1 MSLHLIYIDTR
12 LIIQK
17 FLLYQKSLHGMRF
30 HMNLVKYFRVALLRK
45 KHVQATA
52 YDGRSSISNIR
63 HINKKIF
70 CLRNLA
76 LFLFCIYPQRI
87 HIWVRWLYIRSC

>member
-1 MSLHLIYIDTR
+1 
-12 LIIQK
+12 
-17 FLLYQKSLHGMRF
+17 MRF
-30 HMNLVKYFRVALLRK
+30 HMNLVKYFRVALLQK

-76 LFLFCIYPQRI
+76 LFLLVIYSIVLNASFTFLVKKIYFSYYGFYMLQFCI
-87 HIWVRWLYIRSC
+87 